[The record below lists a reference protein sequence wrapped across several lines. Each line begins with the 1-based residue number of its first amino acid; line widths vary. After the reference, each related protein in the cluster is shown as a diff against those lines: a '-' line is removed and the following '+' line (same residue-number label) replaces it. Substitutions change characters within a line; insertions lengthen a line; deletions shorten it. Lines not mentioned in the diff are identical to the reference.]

1 MTQVLKLT
9 LLNHLFYY
17 TEVSGGSAGA
27 TLTGEFLGDLALNYA
42 LAGALRTREGA
53 AEFRLQP
60 DYPEIGS
67 FGFYCTVARPLKPA
81 VRTDTYIQNTLFTD
95 GYPDMDSIRKSGS
108 SPFKNFRQVQGLAI
122 GNEFL
127 AAVFSREP
135 LRLPPV
141 LRMGRQRETL
151 VRVEVLP
158 KLPEKEAD
166 NFWLNA
172 FSLKTVFGD
181 VEPVAQLMSTE
192 GHNIR
197 LRNVV
202 EPYFLV
208 QNLTLR
214 QVQGVMEKHFP
225 AR

>member
-1 MTQVLKLT
+1 MIRVVKLT

-42 LAGALRTREGA
+42 FAGAMRTRVGA
-53 AEFRLQP
+53 SDHRLQP

-67 FGFYCTVARPLKPA
+67 FGFYCTVARPLGRA
-81 VRTDTYIQNTLFTD
+81 RRTDTYIQNTLFTD
-95 GYPDMDSIRKSGS
+95 GYPDVDSIRKSGS

-127 AAVFSREP
+127 AAIFSHDN
-135 LRLPPV
+135 LKLPPV
-141 LRMGRQRETL
+141 VRMGRQRETL
-151 VRVEVLP
+151 VRVEVLGKP
-158 KLPEKEAD
+158 PAGSDD

-172 FSLKTVFGD
+172 FSLKTVFNNL
-181 VEPVAQLMSTE
+181 EPVAKLMSE
-192 GHNIR
+192 GSGIR
-197 LRNVV
+197 LWNVI
-202 EPYFLV
+202 EPYFLI

-214 QVQGVMEKHFP
+214 QVQGVFEKHFP
-225 AR
+225 TT